1 MHMPYIQQ
9 SHNKIYY
16 FRLATP
22 TDLRQLVGRD
32 YIRRT
37 LKTRDPN
44 TAFIR
49 AQYLLAYY
57 RNQFDKLRKSTVDDD
72 FYKIIVDSSRQEIKM
87 DSFRIEEAG
96 RVIEMKNVET
106 ETPEEFAWLKDLA
119 RSPAP
124 PAGPQADAP
133 TPPKPEPKPK
143 KLLSECLETFLKIAA
158 IKNSVRYVDAIKDAV
173 ENFIEYVG
181 DTTPDEI
188 TSDLARRFAEAF
200 ATWPA
205 NRRKMPAY
213 RDKLLAEILAM
224 EIPPADQISVTT
236 YNNNIRKLSSF
247 MIWLREQQ
255 LLTIENP
262 FKRLFK
268 KEKAARQQWNA
279 FSPQDIQQVL
289 SKTNLI
295 FNAQR
300 PSRYWIPMILAH
312 SGARIEEICALYRED
327 IESDPG
333 TGLWCF
339 NIRDEKEDKSI
350 KTTQSWRIIPIH
362 SYLESIGF
370 LDYVKTIPAGT
381 RLFPDLK
388 YKENYGYHDQISD
401 YFSRYLKRIKV
412 YQPKKTLKSFRH
424 SVITALYQT
433 GASPVIVPE
442 IVGHSPD
449 ASSMSQSRYHKGFLL
464 QQMKEALEK
473 INWNL

>member
-9 SHNKIYY
+9 SHLKIYY
-16 FRLATP
+16 FRLAIP
-22 TDLRQLVGRD
+22 TDLRKVVGRD

-37 LKTRDPN
+37 LKTKDPN

-57 RNQFDKLRKSTVDDD
+57 RNQFAKLRKSTVDDD
-72 FYKIIVDSSRQEIKM
+72 FLKMIADSSRQEIKM
-87 DSFRIEEAG
+87 DSFRIEKPG
-96 RVIEMKNVET
+96 CILEMKNVET
-106 ETPEEFAWLKDLA
+106 ETPEEFAWLKELVQ
-119 RSPAP
+119 SPAS
-124 PAGPQADAP
+124 PAALPALLVPP
-133 TPPKPEPKPK
+133 TPLPKPK
-143 KLLSECLETFLKIAA
+143 KLLSECLESFLKIVA
-158 IKNSVRYVDAIKDAV
+158 IKNTVRYVDAIKDAV

-188 TSDLARRFAEAF
+188 TSDLAQRFAVAY

-205 NRRKMPAY
+205 NRRKKPAY

-224 EIPPADQISVTT
+224 QIPPDDQISVTT

-247 MIWLREQQ
+247 MIWLREEQ

-268 KEKAARQQWNA
+268 KEKAARDQWNA
-279 FSPQDIQQVL
+279 FSLQDVQQVL
-289 SKTNLI
+289 SAANST
-295 FNAQR
+295 FNAKR

-327 IESDPG
+327 IESDRD
-333 TGLWCF
+333 TGIMCF
-339 NIRDEKEDKSI
+339 NIRDEKADKSI

-370 LDYVKTIPAGT
+370 LDYVATIPAGT
-381 RLFPDLK
+381 RLFPDLT
-388 YKENYGYHDQISD
+388 YKVNYGYHDQISD
-401 YFSRYLKRIKV
+401 FFSRYLKRIKV

-433 GASPVIVPE
+433 GASSVIVPE
-442 IVGHSPD
+442 IVGHAPD

-464 QQMKEALEK
+464 PQMKEALEK